1 MMTLTLKFMASQ
13 QTTAINI
20 LLNISISK
28 DNQTIIFDHLIE
40 YITWETFLLKNHP
53 QNVAKILFPGPF

>member
-1 MMTLTLKFMASQ
+1 MIMLTLKFMESQ

-28 DNQTIIFDHLIE
+28 DNETIEIDHLIE
-40 YITWETFLLKNHP
+40 YIT
-53 QNVAKILFPGPF
+53 

>member
-40 YITWETFLLKNHP
+40 YIT
-53 QNVAKILFPGPF
+53 